1 MTKYTKGNKLT
12 RKPTKNVQIMGEQI
26 KLARLRRN
34 LTWPRLLIVRPAQ
47 P

>member
-12 RKPTKNVQIMGEQI
+12 RKLIKNLQIMGEQI
-26 KLARLRRN
+26 NLARLRRN
-34 LTWPRLLIVRPAQ
+34 LTWPRLRIARPDR